1 MFPGGK
7 ANFLSK
13 KIGCSVN
20 RGHETAAVIDE
31 FDESDDDVLLL
42 FFLYL
47 LTCSACWLSCRCFSF
62 ALVPYLLGRVCAF
75 ELYQF

>member
-31 FDESDDDVLLL
+31 FDEYGDGFFLLL
-42 FFLYL
+42 L
-47 LTCSACWLSCRCFSF
+47 LS
-62 ALVPYLLGRVCAF
+62 
-75 ELYQF
+75 